1 MAAFSVNSL
10 GLFCINT
17 WIWKRQDVQTQNIT
31 AASAEKSILYYILHV
46 LSLSLKE
53 QKIVKLRVAQL
64 LHLSIH
70 MYKFFLYEWLL
81 AGWSQWAKKT
91 KKTQSNFKCECM
103 AFHMGKLIWFC
114 LLSSITLPKY
124 QGPEIE
130 FFKANVCYV
139 GI

>member
-17 WIWKRQDVQTQNIT
+17 WIWKRQGVQTQNIT
-31 AASAEKSILYYILHV
+31 AAAEKSILYYILHV

-81 AGWSQWAKKT
+81 AGWSQWAKKIN
-91 KKTQSNFKCECM
+91 KKKQSTFNFTWVNSSGLACYLATSK
-103 AFHMGKLIWFC
+103 HC
-114 LLSSITLPKY
+114 LNINDLRFNSLQQISM
-124 QGPEIE
+124 
-130 FFKANVCYV
+130 FVCWV
-139 GI
+139 